1 MSGFETVRYETRD
14 GIAAIT
20 LARPEKRNA
29 VNREMFVEI
38 ADAAE
43 KAGSDPDVFGVLLA
57 GEGQS
62 FCAGIDL
69 GLLAE
74 FGTLAALPGSQ
85 FRSFVKL
92 AQRPYRVLARLEK
105 PTLAAVQG
113 HALGAGFQLALAC
126 DLRVLATSAQMAL
139 LEARYGIIPDLGGMH
154 ALTRIV
160 GTGRAKELVWTART
174 VEVDEADRMGLA
186 NRVVEEQKLMD
197 EAETLLREVLAHS
210 PVAIAQSKA
219 LIDHAAETPLEV
231 EFEREAQAQTTCV
244 QSEDHREAVAAFF
257 EKRSPRFTG
266 R

>member
-1 MSGFETVRYETRD
+1 MPDFQTVRYEKRD

-20 LARPEKRNA
+20 LSRPEKRNA
-29 VNREMFVEI
+29 MNREMFAEA

-43 KAGSDPDVFGVLLA
+43 EARRDPDVFGILLA

-85 FRSFVKL
+85 FRSFVQF
-92 AQRPYRVLARLEK
+92 AQRPYRSLARLEK

-126 DLRVLATSAQMAL
+126 DLRVIATSAQMAL
-139 LEARYGIIPDLGGMH
+139 LETRYGIIPDLGGMH

-160 GTGRAKELVWTART
+160 GAGRAKELVWTGRS
-174 VEVDEADRMGLA
+174 VEAEEADRIGLA
-186 NRVVEEQKLMD
+186 NRVVGEEKLLD
-197 EAETLLREVLAHS
+197 EAEGLLRDVLAHS
-210 PVAIAQSKA
+210 PIAVAQSKA

-231 EFEREAQAQTTCV
+231 ELDREAQAQTVCV
-244 QSEDHREAVAAFF
+244 QSEDHREAVASFF
-257 EKRSPRFTG
+257 EKRSPRFKG

>member
-1 MSGFETVRYETRD
+1 MPEYTTVRYERRD
-14 GIAAIT
+14 GLALIT

-29 VNREMFVEI
+29 VNREMFDEI

-43 KAGSDPDVFGVLLA
+43 EASADPEVHGVLLA
-57 GEGQS
+57 GEGKS

-74 FGTLAALPGSQ
+74 FGALAALPGSQ
-85 FRSFVKL
+85 FRSFVKM
-92 AQRPYRVLARLEK
+92 AQRPYRTLARLEK

-126 DLRVLATSAQMAL
+126 DLRVLAPNAQLAL

-160 GTGRAKELVWTART
+160 GAGRAKELVWTGRAIDA
-174 VEVDEADRMGLA
+174 DEAEGIGLA
-186 NRVVEEQKLMD
+186 NRVVDEQKLMD
-197 EAETLLREVLAHS
+197 EAEALLQEVLVHS
-210 PVAIAQSKA
+210 PVAVAASKA

-231 EFEREAQAQTTCV
+231 EFDREAQAQTTCV

-257 EKRSPRFTG
+257 EKRAPSFKG

>member
-20 LARPEKRNA
+20 LARPDKRNA

-43 KAGSDPDVFGVLLA
+43 QAGSDADVHGVLLA
-57 GEGQS
+57 GEGPS

-85 FRSFVKL
+85 FRSFVRM

-126 DLRVLATSAQMAL
+126 DLRVLATNAHLAL
-139 LEARYGIIPDLGGMH
+139 LETRYGIIPDLGGMH
-154 ALTRIV
+154 ALTRTV
-160 GTGRAKELVWTART
+160 GAGRAKELVWTGRT
-174 VEVDEADRMGLA
+174 VEAVEADRMGLA
-186 NRVVEEQKLMD
+186 NRVVDEEKLID
-197 EAETLLREVLAHS
+197 EAETLLRQVLEHS
-210 PVAIAQSKA
+210 PVALAQSKG

-231 EFEREAQAQTTCV
+231 EFERESQAQTSCV

-257 EKRSPRFTG
+257 EKRAPRFKG